1 MSRYVVP
8 AKRFMTVAGMLSV
21 CVVALAP
28 PPAAAGVTYGV
39 AREEATGVILAQA
52 RPNAPPAPNVE
63 ANIATLRQKLQITPA
78 QEAQFSLV
86 ANVMRENARA
96 GASAPQQPRANGTA
110 VDDLRAEIQY
120 DEVELA
126 GLKRLLPALEALY
139 STLSPAQKKTA
150 DMVFRQGPGG

>member
-1 MSRYVVP
+1 MSRYVVS
-8 AKRFMTVAGMLSV
+8 AKRFMTIAGVLSV
-21 CVVALAP
+21 CVVA
-28 PPAAAGVTYGV
+28 PASPSAAGSTPSV
-39 AREEATGVILAQA
+39 ARLEAARVILAQA

-78 QEAQFSLV
+78 QEAYFSAV
-86 ANVMRENARA
+86 ANVMRENAKA
-96 GASAPQQPRANGTA
+96 GANAPPQPPANATA

-139 STLSPAQKKTA
+139 STLSPTQKKTA
-150 DMVFRQGPGG
+150 DAVFRQGPGG

>member
-1 MSRYVVP
+1 MM
-8 AKRFMTVAGMLSV
+8 ARFFVIA
-21 CVVALAP
+21 CVSSACLAALISP
-28 PPAAAGVTYGV
+28 SGAAGGSNGALMKEPRPVL
-39 AREEATGVILAQA
+39 LAQA

-63 ANIATLRQKLQITPA
+63 ANIASLRQKLQITPA
-78 QEAQFSLV
+78 QEAQFAAV

-96 GASAPQQPRANGTA
+96 EASAPHQPPANGTA